1 MRSNLIGYCV
11 AVAAIS
17 LGTVTNGMADGG
29 TFTRGCAGHEMQI
42 KMMLEGGDISAQER
56 KDATSTMVDARL
68 MCLDGYVMD
77 ALALYDGIA
86 LRHPQY

>member
-29 TFTRGCAGHEMQI
+29 SFTRGCAGREMQI
-42 KMMLEGGDISAQER
+42 KMMLEGGNTSAQER

-77 ALALYDGIA
+77 ALALYDGIV